1 MQKNIMLFNL
11 TYAKRNGVPKYTE
24 FETKKEVIEFLLEN
38 LDNMDLLTINNMII
52 DINLLI
58 KKIKEIENEI

>member
-1 MQKNIMLFNL
+1 MLFNL
-11 TYAKRNGVPKYTE
+11 TYAKKNGTPKYTE
-24 FETKKEVIEFLLEN
+24 FETRKEVIKFLLEN

>member
-1 MQKNIMLFNL
+1 MLFNL